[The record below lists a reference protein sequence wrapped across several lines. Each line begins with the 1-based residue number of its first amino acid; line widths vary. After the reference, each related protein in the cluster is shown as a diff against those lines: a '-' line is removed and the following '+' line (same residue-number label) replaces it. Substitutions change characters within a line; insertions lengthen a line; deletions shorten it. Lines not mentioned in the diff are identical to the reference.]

1 MKKNTIIP
9 VNSPIITNQDALEVY
24 KTVKSGWVSSLGNK
38 IIDFEKK
45 FSKLTNR
52 KFAATVANGTAALEI
67 AIKTLNLKPNSE
79 VIIPTFN
86 IISAALAVVK
96 NNLKPILI
104 DSDLNTWN
112 MCLKDFKKKITKKTR
127 AVIVTHTY
135 GFPCNIN
142 QIIKIC
148 KKNKITIIEDA
159 AEMIGQTYKG
169 KPCGSFGEIS
179 IFSFY
184 ANKHITTG
192 EGGIILTNNKK
203 LHEKACSLR
212 NLAFGKK
219 NRFNHDDIAWNY
231 RFTNM
236 QAALGLSQLKRLS
249 KIVKTKRRI
258 GHQYY
263 NLLKSNK
270 FISIQPPTL
279 NNESNI
285 YWIFGIL
292 IKKNSKFKKET
303 VIKKLLNKGIQ
314 CRDFFWPMH
323 KQKIF
328 KNLKQFKNK
337 KFPIADLLSKNGFYI
352 PTGMSITKKE
362 IKYIATS
369 INKIFK

>member
-1 MKKNTIIP
+1 VKKNTIIP

>member
-1 MKKNTIIP
+1 MKQNKIIP
-9 VNSPIITNQDALEVY
+9 VNSPIITHLDALEVY
-24 KTVKSGWVSSLGNK
+24 KTVKSGWISSLGNK
-38 IIDFEKK
+38 IIDFEEK
-45 FSKLTNR
+45 FAKLTNR

-67 AIKTLNLKPNSE
+67 AIKTLKLKPNSE

-96 NNLKPILI
+96 NNLKPVLV

-112 MCLKDFKKKITKKTR
+112 MCLKDFERKITKKTR
-127 AVIVTHTY
+127 AIIVTHTY

-142 QIIKIC
+142 QIIQIC
-148 KKNKITIIEDA
+148 KKKKIIIIEDA

-203 LHEKACSLR
+203 LYEKACSLR

-219 NRFNHDDIAWNY
+219 NRFNHDDIGWNY

-236 QAALGLSQLKRLS
+236 QAALGLNQLKRLD
-249 KIVKTKRRI
+249 KIIRTKRII
-258 GHQYY
+258 GTKYY
-263 NLLKSNK
+263 NLLKNNK
-270 FISIQPPTL
+270 YITIQPPIL
-279 NNESNI
+279 NKESNI

-292 IKKNSKFKKET
+292 IKKNSKFKKEA
-303 VIKKLLNKGIQ
+303 VIKKLLNKRIQ

-328 KNLKQFKNK
+328 KNVIQSKNK

-352 PTGMSITKKE
+352 PTGMNITKKE
-362 IKYIATS
+362 IKYISTS
-369 INKIFK
+369 INNIFK

>member
-1 MKKNTIIP
+1 VKKNKIIP
-9 VNSPIITNQDALEVY
+9 VNSPIITNLDALEVY
-24 KTVKSGWVSSLGNK
+24 KTVKSGWISSSGNK
-38 IIDFEKK
+38 IINFEEK
-45 FSKLTNR
+45 FAKLTNR

-67 AIKTLNLKPNSE
+67 AIKSLNLKPNFE

-96 NNLKPILI
+96 NNLKPVLV

-112 MCLKDFKKKITKKTR
+112 MCLKDFEKKITKKTR
-127 AVIVTHTY
+127 AIIVTHTY
-135 GFPCNIN
+135 GFPCNID

-148 KKNKITIIEDA
+148 KKNKIIIIEDA

-203 LHEKACSLR
+203 LYEKACSLR

-219 NRFNHDDIAWNY
+219 NRFNHDDMGWNY

-236 QAALGLSQLKRLS
+236 QAALGLSQLKRLG
-249 KIVKTKRRI
+249 KIVRVKRRI
-258 GHQYY
+258 GLQYY
-263 NLLKSNK
+263 NLLKKNK
-270 FISIQPPTL
+270 HITIQPPTL

-292 IKKNSKFKKET
+292 IKRNSKFKKET

-352 PTGMSITKKE
+352 PTGMRITKKE

-369 INKIFK
+369 INNIFK

>member
-1 MKKNTIIP
+1 MKKNKIIP

-24 KTVKSGWVSSLGNK
+24 KTVKSGSISSLGNK
-38 IIDFEKK
+38 IIDFEEK
-45 FSKLTNR
+45 FAKLTNR

-96 NNLKPILI
+96 NNLKPVLV
-104 DSDLNTWN
+104 DSDLKTWN
-112 MCLKDFKKKITKKTR
+112 MCLKDFEKKITKKTKV
-127 AVIVTHTY
+127 VIVTHTY
-135 GFPCNIN
+135 GFPCNMD
-142 QIIKIC
+142 QIIRIC
-148 KKNKITIIEDA
+148 KKKRIIIIEDA

-179 IFSFY
+179 IFSLY

-192 EGGIILTNNKK
+192 EGGIILTNKKK

-219 NRFNHDDIAWNY
+219 NRFNHEDIGWNY

-236 QAALGLSQLKRLS
+236 QAALGLSQLKRLG
-249 KIVKTKRRI
+249 KIVRVKRRI
-258 GHQYY
+258 GLQYY
-263 NLLKSNK
+263 SLLKKNK
-270 FISIQPPTL
+270 YITLQPPTL

-292 IKKNSKFKKET
+292 IKKNSKFIKET

-328 KNLKQFKNK
+328 KNIIKFKNK
-337 KFPIADLLSKNGFYI
+337 KFPVADLLSKNGFYI
-352 PTGMSITKKE
+352 PTGMNITKKE
-362 IKYIATS
+362 IKYISTS
-369 INKIFK
+369 INKIFR